1 MERRKNIEELFG
13 QIGKLLLDLAK
24 IIFGGVVIAGIMQDN
39 ALAGSGILRTF
50 AIVTVILFVVAGLM
64 FYYYKERIEK

>member
-1 MERRKNIEELFG
+1 MEKRKNVDELFG

-39 ALAGSGILRTF
+39 ALARSGILRTF
-50 AIVTVILFVVAGLM
+50 AIVTVIIFVVAGLM
-64 FYYYKERIEK
+64 FYYYKERIAK

>member
-1 MERRKNIEELFG
+1 MEKRKNIEELFG

-39 ALAGSGILRTF
+39 TLASSGILRTF
-50 AIVTVILFVVAGLM
+50 AIMTVILFVVAGLM